1 MRAIARGKIYI
12 KMQLFFHGLYK
23 WLMFV
28 YLVTL
33 AADIYFKL
41 TYYKISE
48 VQVFY
53 FSFILEGRQ
62 ITYLFI

>member
-28 YLVTL
+28 YLVNL

-48 VQVFY
+48 A
-53 FSFILEGRQ
+53 
-62 ITYLFI
+62 